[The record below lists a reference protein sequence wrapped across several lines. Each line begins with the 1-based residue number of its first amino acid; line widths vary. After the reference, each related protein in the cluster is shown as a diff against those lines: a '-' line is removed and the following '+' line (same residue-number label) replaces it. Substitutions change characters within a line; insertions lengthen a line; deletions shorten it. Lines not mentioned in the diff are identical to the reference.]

1 MQENLTLQENILLPS
16 MQRISRCGF
25 FERAAKRVFS
35 DREFWRSRL
44 PGETEPDSV
53 KTARVLADR
62 WLFFHPRVLF
72 IYNVFS
78 SSDYTVRRILQQF
91 VQDLCARGT
100 TVVLLETA
108 DHSCRSFVNAEISL

>member
-1 MQENLTLQENILLPS
+1 MP
-16 MQRISRCGF
+16 RISRCGF
-25 FERAAKRVFS
+25 FEIAAKKVFS

-44 PGETEPDSV
+44 PAETEPDSV

-108 DHSCRSFVNAEISL
+108 DHSCRSFINAEISL

>member
-1 MQENLTLQENILLPS
+1 MLTNI
-16 MQRISRCGF
+16 
-25 FERAAKRVFS
+25 
-35 DREFWRSRL
+35 L